1 MDAKNKSRGFSL
13 IEVMIS
19 LLVLLVM
26 TGAAF
31 YALAYYQRNYGSSRL
46 RAVMHEGVR
55 GAVELITQEVGQ
67 AGLLDFTTRTTS
79 AAITASLTPQ
89 AVVLDSV
96 DSIFVGEDLIVG
108 TSTTEETVKVTA
120 VNTGA
125 VTVTGVFTQSH
136 PINSRVRGYGVF
148 PQGILSSSTAT
159 ELRIFGDIN
168 GDGNITYVKYTC
180 DTGAGTLSRSM
191 TVVTPGTT
199 TANASEVLVS
209 DLTANPGGTACFQ
222 YTSRTL
228 GTYTFVTSVGIT
240 LSARSSK
247 VDPQTK
253 QYVTMTKSFLN
264 LAPRNVL
271 MGLELALTGS
281 EIRLQPTPSNIPLT

>member
-1 MDAKNKSRGFSL
+1 MDTKNESRGFSL
-13 IEVMIS
+13 IEVMVS
-19 LLVLLVM
+19 LLVLLVV

-31 YALAYYQRNYGSSRL
+31 AAMAYYQRNYGSSRL

-67 AGLLDFTTRTTS
+67 AGLLDFTTRTTT
-79 AAITASLTPQ
+79 AAITASLTAQ
-89 AVVLDSV
+89 SVVLDSV
-96 DSIFVGEDLIVG
+96 DSIFVGEELIVG
-108 TSTTEETVKVTA
+108 TSTTQETVKVTA
-120 VNTGA
+120 VNAGTS
-125 VTVTGVFTQSH
+125 TISGVFTQNH
-136 PINSRVRGYGVF
+136 AINSRVRGYGVF
-148 PQGILSSSTAT
+148 PQGILSSSTGT

-168 GDGNITYVKYTC
+168 GYGNITYVKYIC
-180 DTGAGTLSRSM
+180 DTTAGTLSRSV
-191 TVVTPGTT
+191 TLVTPTVT

-222 YTSRTL
+222 YTSRTT
-228 GTYTFVTSVGIT
+228 GPYTFVTSVGIT

-281 EIRLQPTPSNIPLT
+281 EIRLQPTPPNIPLT